1 MVYIENKLKERNT
14 DQNKNRLIIAIGLNI
29 LIVIIQVIFGL
40 YSNSISLITD
50 AIHNFQDVI
59 SLIVSLIAI
68 LALSKK
74 PTLEMTFGF
83 LKAESMA
90 GFVNSLILMITLI
103 FIIYEA
109 TLRLIH
115 PEEVKG
121 LFVII
126 FGFIAFIVNL
136 ISALILKHH
145 HHHEEDDHHH
155 HEDINIAAAYI
166 HLLSDALLSLS
177 VVIGGI
183 FIYLFQISII
193 DSILSLIFSVYIFKE
208 TFPILKKSY
217 KVLMEAA
224 PSNINLYELIDE
236 MKNRFDEI
244 VEIHDIHVWSLS
256 SKDIYFTGHI
266 VVKDMDKSM
275 EVLENLEKFLKEKG
289 ITHSTIQ
296 IESTDKICE
305 IFH

>member
-1 MVYIENKLKERNT
+1 
-14 DQNKNRLIIAIGLNI
+14 
-29 LIVIIQVIFGL
+29 
-40 YSNSISLITD
+40 
-50 AIHNFQDVI
+50 
-59 SLIVSLIAI
+59 
-68 LALSKK
+68 
-74 PTLEMTFGF
+74 MTFGF

-136 ISALILKHH
+136 VSALILKHH

-193 DSILSLIFSVYIFKE
+193 DTILSLIFSIYIFKE
-208 TFPILKKSY
+208 IFPILKKSY
-217 KVLMEAA
+217 KVLME
-224 PSNINLYELIDE
+224 
-236 MKNRFDEI
+236 
-244 VEIHDIHVWSLS
+244 
-256 SKDIYFTGHI
+256 
-266 VVKDMDKSM
+266 
-275 EVLENLEKFLKEKG
+275 EVLEKLEKFLKEKI

-296 IESTDKICE
+296 TESADKICE
-305 IFH
+305 IYH

>member
-1 MVYIENKLKERNT
+1 MVCIENKLKERDTN
-14 DQNKNRLIIAIGLNI
+14 QNKNKLIIAIALNI

-59 SLIVSLIAI
+59 ALIVSLIAI

-90 GFVNSLILMITLI
+90 GFVNSLILIITLI

-115 PEEVKG
+115 PEDVKSIY
-121 LFVII
+121 VII

-136 ISALILKHH
+136 ASALILKQHH
-145 HHHEEDDHHH
+145 HHHEEDHHH
-155 HEDINIAAAYI
+155 DDINIAAAYF

-177 VVIGGI
+177 VVIGGV
-183 FIYLFQISII
+183 FIYLFQINII
-193 DSILSLIFSVYIFKE
+193 DSILSLVFSIYIFKE
-208 TFPILKKSY
+208 TLPILKKSY
-217 KVLMEAA
+217 KVLMEAT
-224 PSNINLYELIDE
+224 PPTINLPSLIDE
-236 MKNRFDEI
+236 IKNKFDDI
-244 VEIHDIHVWSLS
+244 IEIHDIHVWSLS

-266 VVKDMDKSM
+266 VIKDITKSI
-275 EVLENLEKFLKEKG
+275 EVLIKLESFLKEKG

-296 IESTDKICE
+296 LENPDKLCNIS
-305 IFH
+305 H